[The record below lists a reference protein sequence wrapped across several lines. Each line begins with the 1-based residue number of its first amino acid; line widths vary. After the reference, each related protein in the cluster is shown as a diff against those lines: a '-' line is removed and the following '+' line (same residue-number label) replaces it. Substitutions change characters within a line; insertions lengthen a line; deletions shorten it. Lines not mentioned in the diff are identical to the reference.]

1 MNLPNFSLIL
11 EKNFFPANSNSCQGL
26 EKCREDFDFGTSGTY
41 SYGTLSQKPATQAA
55 WDTIYEKICSSLGT
69 RKECMVREF
78 VSWTCSNM
86 TKWFEMF
93 RSRAVGDEMCE
104 LNNKSQYRRLW
115 SEEPNCIANSTL
127 LFQGNTYK
135 SDCQSTYN
143 YTNADKMPFSE
154 RCSAVN
160 NTRNC
165 ANQFYM
171 ENCGGI
177 TRYIFDLWWF
187 QEFRFFQ
194 RPCLSTLLPSQHVL
208 PPEPAG
214 R

>member
-1 MNLPNFSLIL
+1 MYS
-11 EKNFFPANSNSCQGL
+11 NSNPCQSL
-26 EKCREDFDFGTSGTY
+26 DNCRTRFDSGNKGTF
-41 SYGTLSQKPATQAA
+41 SYATLTQKPATQAA
-55 WDTIYEKICSSLGT
+55 WDTFYNKICSSLDA
-69 RKECMVREF
+69 RKACMVREF

-86 TKWFEMF
+86 QKWFKTF
-93 RSRAVGDEMCE
+93 RSKTVGVKMCE

-115 SEEPNCIANSTL
+115 SEEPNCIANITLARQGFTHKSNCKST
-127 LFQGNTYK
+127 N
-135 SDCQSTYN
+135 N
-143 YTNADKMPFSE
+143 YTNADKMPLEE

-171 ENCGGI
+171 DKCGGI

-187 QEFRFFQ
+187 QEIRFFH
-194 RPCLSTLLPSQHVL
+194 RACLSTLLPYKHVL